1 MKFLSLML
9 TLFNSEVLMVD
20 QMENDVLEK
29 LRKGGENAFKEVYDV
44 NREKFLLFARKFGL
58 DDDEQLDVYQDTYIA
73 FYQNVITGKLKNLTS
88 TLSTYLFG
96 IGKNFIMK
104 TLKKNQ
110 RTVRSEYM
118 LHIIKDGDIALENT
132 DWDES
137 LSHEQQLLKKYFG
150 TLGEQCQKLL
160 TMFYYRG
167 LSVKDIIAEGGYHS
181 ANVVKSQKSRCLK
194 TLRERILKPQPL

>member
-1 MKFLSLML
+1 ML
-9 TLFNSEVLMVD
+9 TFFNTDVLMAKHV
-20 QMENDVLEK
+20 ENEVLEK
-29 LRKGGENAFKEVYDV
+29 LRKGGETAFKEVYDE
-44 NREKFLLFARKFGL
+44 NRDKFLLYARKYGL
-58 DDDEQLDVYQDTYIA
+58 DDDERLDVYQDTYIV
-73 FYQNVITGKLKNLTS
+73 FYQNVITGRLKELTS
-88 TLSTYLFG
+88 ALSTYLFG
-96 IGKNFIMK
+96 IGKNLIMK

-118 LHIIKDGDIALENT
+118 LSIAKDEDVAIDNM

-137 LSHEQQLLKKYFG
+137 LSHEQKLLMTYFV

-167 LSVKDIIAEGGYHS
+167 FSIKEIIAEGNYNN